1 MNTGIDENIPLT
13 FNLKCIFACKPGL
26 NMFRQ
31 RFGFDYLISLVAED
45 SDALG
50 ILRESNDF
58 FSEIEKV
65 DANKKEH

>member
-1 MNTGIDENIPLT
+1 
-13 FNLKCIFACKPGL
+13 
-26 NMFRQ
+26 MFRQ
-31 RFGFDYLISLVAED
+31 RFGFEYLISFAED

-65 DANKKEH
+65 DANKKQH

>member
-1 MNTGIDENIPLT
+1 
-13 FNLKCIFACKPGL
+13 
-26 NMFRQ
+26 MFRQ
-31 RFGFDYLISLVAED
+31 RFGFEYLISFFDED

-50 ILRESNDF
+50 ILWESKNF